1 MKRPVFL
8 SLSFSSFLFYH
19 DQSTK
24 LKISFQ
30 TFKEEFK
37 TFKDIQQQ
45 SCKALPARSS
55 LEPTVSCDV
64 TVKTS
69 LVK

>member
-1 MKRPVFL
+1 MKSPVFL
-8 SLSFSSFLFYH
+8 SLSFSSFLFYYK
-19 DQSTK
+19 STK
-24 LKISFQ
+24 LKILFQ

-37 TFKDIQQQ
+37 TFNDIQQQ
-45 SCKALPARSS
+45 SSKAFPARSS